1 MGCTSFSWSIPSNQ
15 TIQKIKAGD
24 VMANKKYYWLKLKE
38 DFFEEDA
45 IAWIEEQENGKDY
58 CLFYLKLCLKS
69 LKTNGLLIRNVG
81 SMIVPYDAKTLAK
94 ITNTELDTVKVA
106 MDIFTKIGLVQ
117 ILENGEIFISQLQNM
132 VGSETSKAQLM
143 RNKRAKDKKIIE
155 GGNNVTPLLPN
166 SYSSEENC
174 YTEIEIDIEKE
185 LEKDID
191 IHTDKEKEDKYVDKY
206 YLKTFKN
213 LYEQNIGLING
224 ITAEY
229 LIELSETID
238 VKLFKRAIE
247 IATDRGKCSLGYVKG
262 IIKQWLDVN
271 IKTLEQLEAYKLQQ
285 QSKQKDVKSNG
296 SSTKCTKQFEPQI
309 SNDDEKDE
317 EYYRL
322 LAECERLSRE

>member
-1 MGCTSFSWSIPSNQ
+1 MESKDEVRLQNTSILSNGYGLIPKKISRDKDLTMEAKAIYGYLASFAGSGGYCYPSKELMISELGTTEKRFNKNTKILKEHGYIKVHKRRKGNRNDSNLYELLMD
-15 TIQKIKAGD
+15 IRDIEIA
-24 VMANKKYYWLKLKE
+24 KKEFDTGRFDSGQFDRVQNDSGQFDSVQNDPPNINSFNNNSSNISKYIDKENSPNKLKE
-38 DFFEEDA
+38 FR
-45 IAWIEEQENGKDY
+45 I
-58 CLFYLKLCLKS
+58 
-69 LKTNGLLIRNVG
+69 
-81 SMIVPYDAKTLAK
+81 
-94 ITNTELDTVKVA
+94 
-106 MDIFTKIGLVQ
+106 
-117 ILENGEIFISQLQNM
+117 
-132 VGSETSKAQLM
+132 
-143 RNKRAKDKKIIE
+143 
-155 GGNNVTPLLPN
+155 
-166 SYSSEENC
+166 
-174 YTEIEIDIEKE
+174 
-185 LEKDID
+185 
-191 IHTDKEKEDKYVDKY
+191 
-206 YLKTFKN
+206 

-238 VKLFKRAIE
+238 VNLFKRAIE
-247 IATDRGKCSLGYVKG
+247 IATDKGKCSLGYVKG